1 MKETEKKKKKAE
13 NSHRQIQR
21 PFKVG
26 MSEEQT
32 SGWAFAEACLQHAEE
47 KNKVKSTIVGS
58 THYLYYVREVTTS
71 KLLFTHYKIC
81 IIKSNFKVCMLILIS
96 VNKALGIY

>member
-1 MKETEKKKKKAE
+1 MEKLKKAE

-32 SGWAFAEACLQHAEE
+32 SGWAFAEDCLQHAEE
-47 KNKVKSTIVGS
+47 KNKVQSTTVGS
-58 THYLYYVREVTTS
+58 TPYYLCYVREVTTL
-71 KLLFTHYKIC
+71 KLLFTHYKIY
-81 IIKSNFKVCMLILIS
+81 IIKSNF
-96 VNKALGIY
+96 